1 MSLYNTINNERGN
14 AMLNQ
19 PIKTIDDGRK
29 FIQFLDK
36 NGLMFHLDD
45 DVDNIIWC
53 KEVDKKTIKLIGKRH
68 KELWNI
74 GNPWEYAEEIIDII
88 LQLIELDKPANNN
101 KEEEDIDPQP
111 SLLDVKAYPTLNA
124 LFGRYDDDDEKI

>member
-1 MSLYNTINNERGN
+1 
-14 AMLNQ
+14 MLNQ

-53 KEVDKKTIKLIGKRH
+53 KDVDKKTIKLIGKRH

-74 GNPWEYAEEIIDII
+74 GNPWKYAEEIIDII
-88 LQLIELDKPANNN
+88 LQGETNGKWNRKYHCSTGNTDFFCRN
-101 KEEEDIDPQP
+101 
-111 SLLDVKAYPTLNA
+111 YR
-124 LFGRYDDDDEKI
+124 RYDFFECD